1 MQKGFMKNNNLVPR
15 QNPPPSPDVGA
26 PSQDEGEASNSG
38 GVPAPTPPQF
48 SLEVAS
54 TLVDDL
60 TDRRAQFEALRRLV
74 QRQLLEN
81 QQLLKSILEVEQAS
95 DWATHPA
102 ALNALSQ
109 ITSDTKDFYAW
120 LMQTS
125 LKATHAT
132 ANKK

>member
-1 MQKGFMKNNNLVPR
+1 MKNNLPE
-15 QNPPPSPDVGA
+15 QTPATSLGAGTPDA
-26 PSQDEGEASNSG
+26 PESDVSSHQNSG
-38 GVPAPTPPQF
+38 VAIVPAAPPF
-48 SLEVAS
+48 LSMAAE
-54 TLVDDL
+54 DL